1 MQKDVLK
8 LRRNKCSE
16 AATCSEQR
24 SKNTF
29 PVKER
34 KNSTNVITGKHVCL
48 PADMTCC
55 FDAGEGLIDAANVSD
70 SCPI

>member
-8 LRRNKCSE
+8 LQRNKCSE

-29 PVKER
+29 PEQER
-34 KNSTNVITGKHVCL
+34 KNGTNVIPGKRLALAC
-48 PADMTCC
+48 
-55 FDAGEGLIDAANVSD
+55 
-70 SCPI
+70 

>member
-1 MQKDVLK
+1 MLKNVLK

-29 PVKER
+29 PEQER
-34 KNSTNVITGKHVCL
+34 KNSTNVITGKHVCF
-48 PADMTCC
+48 PADMACC
-55 FDAGEGLIDAANVSD
+55 FDAGEGLIDTAGMEGKE
-70 SCPI
+70 